1 MAADIDTVYKALE
14 TLDDEQLE
22 NEITELR
29 EQQDEV
35 ARKLGRRLDLLELKR
50 RWRNHQA
57 HGRPLGTERDIH
69 ERLARQASPDAAED
83 APRGTEAARRV
94 MRDGGVWTVK
104 RLHSELVQRG
114 WVNPEAQHPEKA
126 TETALS
132 RLHKKYHEVDRVGRG
147 QYRYKT
153 APHDPNLL
161 DPSGSAE
168 P

>member
-1 MAADIDTVYKALE
+1 MAADIDNVYNALE
-14 TLDDEQLE
+14 TLDDAQLE
-22 NEITELR
+22 TEIADLR

-50 RWRNHQA
+50 RWRNDRV
-57 HGRPLGTERDIH
+57 HGRPLGVERDIH
-69 ERLARQASPDAAED
+69 ERLARQPSPEPAGD

-94 MRDGGVWTVK
+94 MREGGVWTVK
-104 RLHSELVQRG
+104 KLHDELVRRG
-114 WVNPEAQHPEKA
+114 WVNPDAQHPEKA

-132 RLHKKYHEVDRVGRG
+132 RLHKKYNEVDRVGRG
-147 QYRYKT
+147 QYRYRT

-161 DPSGSAE
+161 DTNGSAE